1 MLLPGELRRAG
12 NGRLMDGG
20 ASCVTGDVKEPGQG
34 ETASLG
40 RCHGFHVQRSGSL
53 AWTWA
58 DSPAA
63 IRSIRGVPALAS
75 ALAEHHAPF
84 RPGSRKGAAQLG
96 QHRRIGFDRNDFGT
110 QRDQRGGQLAGSG
123 AEVEALAGRARARA
137 PSPPRPGRSPA
148 GAQRRR
154 SPLPRTTTR
163 EVAVRP
169 LPRGYSICQGK
180 PRPDR
185 IGKP

>member
-1 MLLPGELRRAG
+1 MRSHRRERHDPFAAPI
-12 NGRLMDGG
+12 RCR
-20 ASCVTGDVKEPGQG
+20 ARYRATPSAVTGAVRRSRISGRSVTPESTACPALG
-34 ETASLG
+34 EYQIGDPRAK
-40 RCHGFHVQRSGSL
+40 R
-53 AWTWA
+53 
-58 DSPAA
+58 
-63 IRSIRGVPALAS
+63 LAS

-96 QHRRIGFDRNDFGT
+96 QHRRIGLDRDDFGT

-123 AEVEALAGRARARA
+123 AEVEHSRAGRGLGRPARRGLGVVRPVLSVGGRRYPRA
-137 PSPPRPGRSPA
+137 
-148 GAQRRR
+148 
-154 SPLPRTTTR
+154 TTR